1 MTGEEAPASRAR
13 AALHGALS
21 GLVAGT
27 CWALVEAAINWAAG
41 SVAPVRAIGVIALLD
56 LGIAAGTGAFLA
68 FSWPTI
74 GPSRLAVALTLAY
87 GLLRVIEPP
96 GPGLE
101 LLYLAL
107 TPIALAI
114 GARLVA
120 DDDRPVLRF
129 VHVVLLGALG
139 LVLLDWWRELTHSDA
154 PRLAGMLFGSM
165 GSGLVAIAA
174 DRLLSL
180 LVRARPR
187 RLALE
192 VVLGVGALVV
202 WGRPLNTAPLLD
214 PIVTGVPPPAGT
226 PDVILVSWDTTR
238 ADHLST
244 YGYGRETSPR
254 LTEFARDARLF
265 RNARSTAGWTLPG
278 HASMLT
284 GLYPATHGARL
295 SGSFLGTESIDGR
308 RNVAYPL
315 APEHTTLAEMLRDR
329 GYQTGGF
336 VGNYAYLY
344 RDYGL
349 SQGFGIYDDAP
360 GCMLRIRPAALSV
373 VHHFVPGFYVKTYR
387 SANETNARAFSWL
400 DHAPAGR
407 PVFLFINYMDPHH
420 PWYAEP
426 PFDRWTRNMP
436 SVRWIATKNLYTHAV
451 KPIAKSDAAY
461 IEGAYDGQLA
471 FTDHAL
477 GELLDG
483 LRARG
488 RYENALIIM
497 TADHGE
503 LIGDHGIMGHMGRML
518 YEPLLHIPMVVKYP
532 GAGRPRDV
540 VDDPVQLV
548 DIVPTVAQVTGAK
561 LSPEV
566 EGNPLDSAERHPIF
580 AEEWI
585 NPYLVKGFGETYN
598 RTIRVVIE
606 GGYKLIAT
614 SRGERM
620 LFDLDRDPGEE
631 HDLAATEPER
641 VEHLAAVLE
650 RRDGLHVA
658 QRHAGDREGEV
669 HGLP

>member
-1 MTGEEAPASRAR
+1 MRGRALGSRAR
-13 AALHGALS
+13 AALRGALC
-21 GLVAGT
+21 GLAAGA
-27 CWALVEAAINWAAG
+27 CWALLEGTLNWGAG
-41 SVAPVRAIGVIALLD
+41 SVAPSRVIGIVVLLD
-56 LGIAAGTGAFLA
+56 LAIAGSVGALLA
-68 FSWPTI
+68 FSWPRI
-74 GPSRLAVALTLAY
+74 DLSRLAVAFTLAY
-87 GLLRVIEPP
+87 GFVRVVEPP
-96 GPGLE
+96 GPGVE

-107 TPIALAI
+107 APIALGI
-114 GARLVA
+114 GMRLIAR
-120 DDDRPVLRF
+120 DDRPVLGF

-139 LVLLDWWRELTHSDA
+139 LLLWEWRRELTHSDA
-154 PRLAGMLFGSM
+154 PGLAGMLLGGM
-165 GSGLVAIAA
+165 APGLAA
-174 DRLLSL
+174 FVVDRMLALLL
-180 LVRARPR
+180 RARPR
-187 RLALE
+187 RMALE
-192 VVLGVGALVV
+192 LVLGAGALAV
-202 WGRPLNTAPLLD
+202 WGAPLRTAPLLD
-214 PIVTGVPPPAGT
+214 PIVTAVPPPAGA

-244 YGYGRETSPR
+244 YGYERETSPN
-254 LTEFARDARLF
+254 LTAFAHDARRY

-284 GLYPATHGARL
+284 GLFPATHGARL

-329 GYQTGGF
+329 GYQTAGF

-349 SQGFGIYDDAP
+349 SQGFSVYDDAP
-360 GCMLRIRPAALSV
+360 GVMLRIRPAAMSLV
-373 VHHFVPGFYVKTYR
+373 QHFVPGFYLKTYR
-387 SANETNARAFSWL
+387 SAREINAHALAWL
-400 DHAPAGR
+400 DRAPAGR
-407 PVFLFINYMDPHH
+407 PVFLFLNYMDAHH
-420 PWYAEP
+420 PWYTER
-426 PFDRWTRNMP
+426 PFDRWTRDLP
-436 SVRWIATKNLYTHAV
+436 AVRWLATKNLYTHAV
-451 KPIAKSDAAY
+451 KPIAKNEAAY
-461 IEGAYDGQLA
+461 IAGSYDGQLA
-471 FTDHAL
+471 FTDHAF

-488 RYENALIIM
+488 RYENALVIM

-532 GAGRPRDV
+532 GATRPRDV
-540 VDDPVQLV
+540 ADEPVQLV

-561 LSPEV
+561 LSAEV
-566 EGNPLDSAERHPIF
+566 EGTPLDSPDKHPIF

-614 SRGERM
+614 SRGDRM

-631 HDLAATEPER
+631 HDLAAAEPER
-641 VEHLAAVLE
+641 VEHLAGVLE

-658 QRHAGDREGEV
+658 QRHAGDGEGEV